1 MLPTVRNYEAEIEE
15 GLFSSE
21 KQLRVQL
28 EHGHGWCPAHGSY
41 GDSEQQC
48 LL

>member
-1 MLPTVRNYEAEIEE
+1 MFPTICNYEAEIEE

-21 KQLRVQL
+21 KQLQVQL
-28 EHGHGWCPAHGSY
+28 EHGPGWCHAHCRY